1 MLTLF
6 RIATDSAAIKGDGGK
21 MPMPAS
27 PASSCRLA
35 TGRSAFLHLIK
46 RLPRQHA
53 KTVLLPCYVAEG
65 VIKPFLKSEFTI
77 LFYRLRA
84 DLTPIAADIAEL
96 LDQTSD
102 FAVVVLVHFFGFPA
116 RSVELD
122 AVLKCHCPIVVE
134 DFAHA
139 PFARTASG
147 QPAAENTQV
156 ALFSLNKFLPVTD
169 GAILCSN
176 RHDIDV
182 SLDESALVELPTHV
196 QQAYWDH
203 LQAARDLFETNDS
216 ARARVFLSNLGSSYE
231 RYYASIN
238 SDLRPFRQSAQS
250 RSVEDSFPFTNMVE
264 RRSIN
269 ARIIYEELDNPIFS
283 LVHPTLPAVVVPFCI
298 PARVSAQSR
307 AQLIDS
313 LFEQGI
319 LLSTL
324 QEKWNFIPTDRRA
337 RYSVEADFIDQHVLI
352 PASEFIT
359 VDSMREM
366 ITRLNNIKWDR
377 A

>member
-1 MLTLF
+1 
-6 RIATDSAAIKGDGGK
+6 
-21 MPMPAS
+21 MPAS

-35 TGRSAFLHLIK
+35 TGRSALLHLIK

-53 KTVLLPCYVAEG
+53 RTVLLPCYVAEG
-65 VIKPFLKSEFTI
+65 VIEPFLRSEFTI
-77 LFYRLRA
+77 RFYRLRA
-84 DLTPIAADIAEL
+84 DLTPIPEDIAAL

-102 FAVVVLVHFFGFPA
+102 VAVVVLVHYFGFSA

-122 AVLKCHCPIVVE
+122 TMLKRHSPIVVD

-147 QPAAENTQV
+147 QAAVDNTQV
-156 ALFSLNKFLPVTD
+156 ALFSLNKFLPVAD

-176 RHDIDV
+176 RSDIDV
-182 SLDESALVELPTHV
+182 SLDDRTLVELPNHV
-196 QQAYWDH
+196 QQAYLDH
-203 LQAARDLFETNDS
+203 LQAARDLFESNDS
-216 ARARVFLSNLGSSYE
+216 ARARILLGNLGASYE
-231 RYYASIN
+231 RYYAFIN
-238 SDLRPFRQSAQS
+238 SDLRPFRQSAHS
-250 RSVEDSFPFTNMVE
+250 RSVEDAFPLADMIE

-269 ARIIYEELDNPIFS
+269 ARILYQELDNPIFS
-283 LVHPTLPAVVVPFCI
+283 LVHETLPPTVVPFCI
-298 PARVSAQSR
+298 PARVSRQSR
-307 AQLIDS
+307 AQLIDR
-313 LFEQGI
+313 LFEQGV

-324 QEKWNFIPTDRRA
+324 QEKWNFIPADQRA
-337 RYSVEADFIDQHVLI
+337 RYSVEAAFLDQHVLI

-366 ITRLNNIKWDR
+366 VARLNSIKWDF